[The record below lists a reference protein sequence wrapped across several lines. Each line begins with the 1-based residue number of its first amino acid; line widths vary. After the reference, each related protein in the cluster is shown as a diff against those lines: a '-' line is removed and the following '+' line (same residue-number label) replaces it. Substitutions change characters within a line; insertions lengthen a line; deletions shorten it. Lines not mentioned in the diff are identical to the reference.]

1 MYIASGSR
9 DKTIRLCD
17 TATHQCIF
25 LLVSLLFPSFI
36 LSSNSSTPFTIE
48 TKINQEGHDNWV
60 REVIFHP
67 NGKHLM
73 SVSDDKSIRVWDLQE
88 RRCIKIFNEAHS
100 HFITCADFNSKDPH
114 LATGSVDQ
122 DIKIWPCK

>member
-1 MYIASGSR
+1 
-9 DKTIRLCD
+9 
-17 TATHQCIF
+17 
-25 LLVSLLFPSFI
+25 
-36 LSSNSSTPFTIE
+36 
-48 TKINQEGHDNWV
+48 
-60 REVIFHP
+60 
-67 NGKHLM
+67 M